1 MKPRFI
7 AFYLPQFHPTPY
19 NDEWWGKGYTEW
31 RSVTTARPLF
41 KGHYQP
47 HVPADLGYYDL
58 RLPIIREQQAEL
70 AREAGIEGFC
80 YWHYWMGDGRR
91 LLEMPFNEVLKS
103 GKPDFPFCL
112 AWANHNWTNKNW
124 VKQSSLLKEK
134 NIIEQKYSLEDY
146 KAHFMTML
154 PAFRDSRYICVD
166 GKPLFYIFMP
176 EAIPNAREFI
186 DTWQKLAKENGL
198 AGIYFVGK
206 RQNLNPSLVGK
217 NGQFSIPRTDESAKL
232 YHEILDMGF
241 DAVNSRGYVRAEFLI
256 RNSLKFAAQ
265 RFIRKYLRVQTL
277 NRFNYEDIIS
287 NLFVE
292 EDREENVFPTLIPNW
307 DRSPRVGKDAVIY
320 ENSTPEL
327 FGKSVRNALEIV
339 KNKSQEH
346 QIIFIQAWNE
356 WGEGNHLEP
365 DLKYGHGYLDVIK
378 SSILKYKNEWC
389 V

>member
-1 MKPRFI
+1 MKPRLI

-31 RSVTTARPLF
+31 RSVTTAIPLF

-58 RLPIIREQQAEL
+58 RLPIVREQQAEL

-103 GKPDFPFCL
+103 GKPDYPFCL

-124 VKQSSLLKEK
+124 TKQSPLLAEK
-134 NIIEQKYSLEDY
+134 NIIEQKYSIDDY
-146 KAHFMTML
+146 KAHFKAVL
-154 PAFRDSRYICVD
+154 PAFKDKRYIRVN
-166 GKPLFYIFMP
+166 GKPLFYVFMP
-176 EAIPNAREFI
+176 EAIPDPKIFI
-186 DTWQKLAKENGL
+186 EIWQDLALKNGL
-198 AGIYFVGK
+198 PGIFFVGK
-206 RQNLNPSLVGK
+206 RQNLKLTFGSKEGHLSFPST
-217 NGQFSIPRTDESAKL
+217 NEAASL
-232 YHEILDMGF
+232 YKEIFDMGF
-241 DAVNSRGYVRAEFLI
+241 DAVNSRGNLRAEFLA
-256 RNSLKFAAQ
+256 RNQYYFAFQ
-265 RFIRKYLRVQTL
+265 RLIRKYLKIQSL
-277 NRFNYEDIIS
+277 HRFDYKDIIP

-292 EDREENVFPTLIPNW
+292 EDKANNVFPTLIPNW

-327 FGKSVRNALEIV
+327 FKKSVENSFQIV
-339 KNKSQEH
+339 KNKPQEH

-356 WGEGNHLEP
+356 WGEGNYLEP
-365 DLKYGHGYLDVIK
+365 DMKYGHGYLDAIRNLINK
-378 SSILKYKNEWC
+378 EF
-389 V
+389 